1 MTDRDWIRERDRVI
15 HKYLNDSFWTMCGRY
30 VDNTTGLMN
39 VMATDKDHE
48 VNCKACRSQIDE

>member
-30 VDNTTGLMN
+30 VDNTPGLMN

>member
-1 MTDRDWIRERDRVI
+1 MDKDDYRHRVV
-15 HKYLNDSFWTMCGRY
+15 HKYMGRSFWTTCGRY
-30 VDNTTGLMN
+30 VDSANGLMN